1 MTSSFLDQLVKWLVT
16 LVRRSSFS
24 LGLQFLTILVGLT
37 VLHVQAQT
45 EPAIERVS
53 VSAIADIPSIQS
65 GERLSDWLLRARP
78 AQDSLDQQQTPKGN
92 PQSPYFLG
100 SSWLTPKEI
109 PDQIKAKQALLE
121 GLDKIPFPE
130 NDSSAQLTKARLYQW
145 IETMP
150 VTGRVVLPNTNPRAL
165 QANPKQDPILL
176 ANEKVI
182 IPQTP
187 QTVTV
192 IRANGTL
199 CKIAYR
205 PHVEARFYIQGCTQK
220 GKEVSPH
227 ADWASIIEPD
237 GSVHVVPVAAW
248 NAGKQDFPA
257 PGSWIWAPPR
267 NSLWTSTE
275 GEQFSKQFTGY
286 LSTQGPSGFPQGA
299 GENQG
304 EVAYLPRVGPREIY
318 EASRDLP
325 ISSNFWGE
333 TGFIQ
338 VPSARVAPAGTGSV
352 TFASWQPYGTLN
364 LAFSPLDWMEFA
376 LRYTNVNN
384 VAYGSQAVAGG
395 QTYKDKSAGVKLR
408 LWEESAYLPQFALG
422 IRDAVGAGLFSSEY
436 AVASK
441 RYSVFDFSLG
451 LGWGQ
456 LGTRNN
462 ITNPMKIFGSSF
474 GTRPEGTVG
483 QGGTVNTGA
492 LFHGTSAVIGG
503 LQYHTPW
510 DPLVLKLELD
520 GNSYQQTPQV
530 DLPFGQNLATKTMF
544 NLGAVYQGSFW
555 DFTAALR
562 GGNQVMLGLS
572 LHDRIDL
579 LSTPKVA
586 QAKPVVID
594 LKPVGD
600 YDPSVPVVLARNTG
614 NPSGV
619 LVSPGK
625 ALDNSILGSANQAIA
640 NQAIKAQLGTSAAV
654 PSALNL
660 KNESASQI
668 KLQSSVGGSS
678 INSDALLSSSDINFT
693 LALSDKQNLI
703 DQYRKTLLDFE
714 AQTQWKASSLNA
726 NGDTWIINLSDSSG
740 IFIRSRLNRGI
751 AILHRDAPSQIQF
764 FEIYLNNWGMLVSQY
779 RINRKDWM
787 LAETQLLPPSEK
799 HPNIIAQEPTAYT
812 TAWGNRSLPVA
823 FADEPSPISQSN
835 LAGPSVGYLDH
846 DPLQTN
852 LGVSYSQVIGG
863 PNAPFLFSLGVMG
876 DALYKFRDNT
886 WVTGT
891 INARVL
897 DNFGKYTY
905 QPPPDGLYPV
915 RTDIRQFM
923 TNSLV
928 TMPNLQVTNTGQL
941 SGNQFVSVY
950 AGYLEMM
957 FAGAGG
963 EYLWRP
969 VDSRLAIGANINRV
983 YQRQFNQWT
992 SLQNYSVNT
1001 GFVTAYWD
1009 TGVQDLLVKLSV
1021 GQYLAGDRGGTLDV
1035 SRVFQNGVKIGAYAT
1050 RTNVSYAA
1058 FGEGSFDK
1066 GLYIMVPFDAFFARH
1081 SDSVANMVFTPLIR
1095 DGGAMLFRKYQ
1106 LYDMTRTRDDRA
1118 LLLGP
1123 D

>member
-1 MTSSFLDQLVKWLVT
+1 MTGLERQFSKWSSMGRQHLRPSFFLLML
-16 LVRRSSFS
+16 SMFS
-24 LGLQFLTILVGLT
+24 AINSYSA
-37 VLHVQAQT
+37 QAQT
-45 EPAIERVS
+45 ELAQEGVI
-53 VSAIADIPSIQS
+53 VSATPDTPRIEN

-78 AQDSLDQQQTPKGN
+78 SQDSLDQQQTPKGN
-92 PQSPYFLG
+92 PKSPYFLG
-100 SSWLTPKEI
+100 SLWLTPKEI
-109 PDQIKAKQALLE
+109 PDQTKAKQALLSE
-121 GLDKIPFPE
+121 LEKISFPE
-130 NDSSAQLTKARLYQW
+130 DDPVAQQAKTNLHQW
-145 IETMP
+145 IEAMP

-165 QANPKQDPILL
+165 QANPKKDPILSV
-176 ANEKVI
+176 NEQVI
-182 IPQTP
+182 VPQTP
-187 QTVTV
+187 QSVTV
-192 IRANGTL
+192 IRPNGTL
-199 CKIAYR
+199 CQVAYR
-205 PHVEARFYIQGCTQK
+205 PHVEARFYIQGCALK
-220 GKEVSPH
+220 GKEAQGHP
-227 ADWASIIEPD
+227 DWAWVVEPD
-237 GSVHVVPVAAW
+237 GSVHVMPVVAW
-248 NAGKQDFPA
+248 NAAKQDYPA

-267 NSLWTSTE
+267 YSQWTSSK
-275 GEQFSKQFTGY
+275 GKQFSKDLAQY
-286 LSTQGPSGFPQGA
+286 LGTQGPSGLPDGL
-299 GENQG
+299 GEEQSQK
-304 EVAYLPRVGPREIY
+304 AYLPRVGPHEIY
-318 EASRDLP
+318 TASRDLP

-352 TFASWQPYGTLN
+352 TLGLWQPYGTLN
-364 LAFSPLDWMEFA
+364 LAFAPLDWLEFA
-376 LRYTNVNN
+376 MRYTNVNN
-384 VAYGSQAVAGG
+384 VPYGSQALAGG

-408 LWEESAYLPQFALG
+408 LWEEDAYIPQLALG
-422 IRDAVGAGLFSSEY
+422 VRDIAGTGLFSSEY
-436 AVASK
+436 FVASK
-441 RYSVFDFSLG
+441 RYSDFDFSLG

-462 ITNPMKIFGSSF
+462 ISNPLKVFGSSF
-474 GTRPEGTVG
+474 GTRPAGTVG

-503 LQYHTPW
+503 IQYHTPW
-510 DPLVLKLELD
+510 DPVVLKLELD
-520 GNSYQQTPQV
+520 GNSYQQTPQP

-562 GGNQVMLGLS
+562 GGNQVMLSLS

-579 LSTPKVA
+579 LSTPKIA
-586 QAKPVVID
+586 QARPVDVS
-594 LKPVGD
+594 LKPVGN
-600 YDPSVPVVLARNTG
+600 YDPTAPVVLARNSG
-614 NPSGV
+614 NTNG
-619 LVSPGK
+619 LLISPAK
-625 ALDNSILGSANQAIA
+625 QAIA
-640 NQAIKAQLGTSAAV
+640 NQAVKTQTNTVAIT

-660 KNESASQI
+660 TPPSISSQTT
-668 KLQSSVGGSS
+668 QSSSVENLS
-678 INSDALLSSSDINFT
+678 INSDASVISTNANPT
-693 LALSDKQNLI
+693 LGLNDSQNMG
-703 DQYRKTLLDFE
+703 DQYRRTLLDFE
-714 AQTQWKASSLNA
+714 AQTQWKVSSLNA
-726 NGDTWIINLSDSSG
+726 NGNTWTINLTDATG

-751 AILHRDAPSQIQF
+751 AVLHRDAPSQIQY
-764 FEIYLNNWGMLVSQY
+764 FEIHLNNWGMLVSEY

-787 LAETQLLPPSEK
+787 LAETQLLPPSQR
-799 HPNIIAQEPTAYT
+799 HPNIITQEPTAYT
-812 TAWGNRSLPVA
+812 TAWGNRSLPVGPLQ
-823 FADEPSPISQSN
+823 EGLSN
-835 LAGPSVGYLDH
+835 SDRNGLGPSVGHLDH

-852 LGVSYSQVIGG
+852 LGVSYAQVVGG
-863 PNAPFLFSLGVMG
+863 PNAPFLFSLGAKG
-876 DALYKFRDNT
+876 EALYKFRDNT

-923 TNSLV
+923 TTSLV
-928 TMPNLQVTNTGQL
+928 TMPNLQVTNAGQL

-969 VDSRLAIGANINRV
+969 TDSRLAIGANINRV

-1009 TGVQDLLVKLSV
+1009 TGVQDLLVKFSV

-1058 FGEGSFDK
+1058 YGEGSFDK

-1081 SDSVANMVFTPLIR
+1081 SDSVANMIFTPLIR

-1106 LYDMTRTRDDRA
+1106 LYDMTRTRDDRT

>member
-1 MTSSFLDQLVKWLVT
+1 MHPYIH
-16 LVRRSSFS
+16 
-24 LGLQFLTILVGLT
+24 TIV
-37 VLHVQAQT
+37 
-45 EPAIERVS
+45 
-53 VSAIADIPSIQS
+53 
-65 GERLSDWLLRARP
+65 
-78 AQDSLDQQQTPKGN
+78 
-92 PQSPYFLG
+92 YFP
-100 SSWLTPKEI
+100 TQMKMI
-109 PDQIKAKQALLE
+109 
-121 GLDKIPFPE
+121 
-130 NDSSAQLTKARLYQW
+130 
-145 IETMP
+145 
-150 VTGRVVLPNTNPRAL
+150 V
-165 QANPKQDPILL
+165 
-176 ANEKVI
+176 
-182 IPQTP
+182 PQTP
-187 QTVTV
+187 QSVTV
-192 IRANGTL
+192 VRANGTL

-205 PHVEARFYIQGCTQK
+205 PHVETRFYVQGCALK
-220 GKEVSPH
+220 GKEAQHQP
-227 ADWASIIEPD
+227 DWAWVIEPD
-237 GSVHVVPVAAW
+237 GSVQMMPVAAW
-248 NAGKQDFPA
+248 NAAKQDFPA

-267 NSLWTSTE
+267 LSRWTSNE
-275 GEQFSKQFTGY
+275 GAQFSKQLTEY
-286 LSTQGPSGFPQGA
+286 LSTQGPSGLPQNP
-299 GENQG
+299 GEEVSQ
-304 EVAYLPRVGPREIY
+304 VAYLPRVGPHEIY

-325 ISSNFWGE
+325 ISSNLWGE
-333 TGFIQ
+333 TGLLQ
-338 VPSARVAPAGTGSV
+338 VPSARVAPAGTGTV
-352 TFASWQPYGTLN
+352 TLALWQPYGTLN
-364 LAFSPLDWMEFA
+364 LAFAPLDWLEFA
-376 LRYTNVNN
+376 MRYTNVNN
-384 VAYGSQAVAGG
+384 IAYGSQALSGG

-408 LWEESAYLPQFALG
+408 LWEESAYIPQLALG
-422 IRDAVGAGLFSSEY
+422 VRDIAGTGLFSSEY

-441 RYSVFDFSLG
+441 RYNDFDFSLG

-462 ITNPMKIFGSSF
+462 IPNPMKIFGSSF

-503 LQYHTPW
+503 VQYHTPW

-520 GNSYQQTPQV
+520 GNSYQQTPQP

-555 DFTAALR
+555 DLTAALR
-562 GGNQVMLGLS
+562 GGNQVMLSLS

-586 QAKPVVID
+586 QARPVEIT
-594 LKPVGD
+594 LKPVGS
-600 YDPSVPVVLARNTG
+600 YDPSAPVVLARNSG
-614 NPSGV
+614 NTHGI
-619 LVSPGK
+619 LVS
-625 ALDNSILGSANQAIA
+625 SANQAIA
-640 NQAIKAQLGTSAAV
+640 NQAINAQSSQKTAV
-654 PSALNL
+654 PTALNL
-660 KNESASQI
+660 TPLTTPSETPSAGLVENASAS
-668 KLQSSVGGSS
+668 SEV
-678 INSDALLSSSDINFT
+678 
-693 LALSDKQNLI
+693 LAFPSNTVSTSTVVLSDSHKV
-703 DQYRKTLLDFE
+703 DEQYRKTLLDFE
-714 AQTQWKASSLNA
+714 AQTQWKVSNLNA
-726 NGDTWIINLSDSSG
+726 NGNTWTINLTDASG

-751 AILHRDAPSQIQF
+751 AVLHRDAPSQIQYF
-764 FEIYLNNWGMLVSQY
+764 DIHLNNWGMLVSQY
-779 RINRKDWM
+779 RVNRKDWM
-787 LAETQLLPPSEK
+787 LAETQLLPPSQR
-799 HPNIIAQEPTAYT
+799 HPNIITQEPTAYT
-812 TAWGNRSLPVA
+812 TAWANRSLP
-823 FADEPSPISQSN
+823 ADSTDELSPLGKPD
-835 LAGPSVGYLDH
+835 LAGAAIGHLDH

-852 LGVSYSQVIGG
+852 LGVSYAQVVGG
-863 PNAPFLFSLGVMG
+863 PNAPFLFALGVKG
-876 DALYKFRDNT
+876 DALYKFRENT

-941 SGNQFVSVY
+941 GGNQFVSVY

-1009 TGVQDLLVKLSV
+1009 TGVQDLLVKLSM

-1066 GLYIMVPFDAFFARH
+1066 GLYIMIPFGRPHIFG
-1081 SDSVANMVFTPLIR
+1081 L
-1095 DGGAMLFRKYQ
+1095 
-1106 LYDMTRTRDDRA
+1106 
-1118 LLLGP
+1118 
-1123 D
+1123 